1 MVCGRWDIR
10 EVDQTRKHV
19 FRNAKSISALQVSCP
34 SQTSTPSMLDSNPVP
49 TLIVAIIT
57 VQLASDRV
65 TSLSQSDAWIFK
77 KPIPKTREP
86 VLVYRRLYVTLLMS
100 ENYLIF
106 FLGIIIPATAS
117 ASIRSRRIEQI
128 LEIVA
133 PVLKDSGSKRII
145 SWPSPCGITA
155 PRRIQSA
162 RKISASCACA
172 VGI

>member
-1 MVCGRWDIR
+1 MTFLKTSSGASIKARTQYLRRILLSKIPDTAIAFIKHRKRMVCGRWDIR

-34 SQTSTPSMLDSNPVP
+34 SQTSTPSMLDSNPVT

-57 VQLASDRV
+57 VQSASDRV
-65 TSLSQSDAWIFK
+65 TSLSQSDACIFK

-86 VLVYRRLYVTLLMS
+86 VLAYRRLYVTLLMS

-128 LEIVA
+128 LDIAA
-133 PVLKDSGSKRII
+133 PV
-145 SWPSPCGITA
+145 
-155 PRRIQSA
+155 
-162 RKISASCACA
+162 
-172 VGI
+172 